1 MYFHIGNGV
10 QVRKKDVI
18 GIFDL
23 DTSTVSKTTR
33 SFVNKNEREGN
44 LSYNDSDLPRTF
56 ILTEEKGKYKIRLSR
71 ISSSGI
77 KARAESN
84 YIDE

>member
-1 MYFHIGNGV
+1 LYFHIGNGV
-10 QVRKKDVI
+10 QVRRSDVI

-33 SFVNKNEREGN
+33 KFVNENERAGN
-44 LSYNDSDLPRTF
+44 LSYSDTDLPRTF

-77 KARAESN
+77 KSRAESN
-84 YIDE
+84 YIYD